1 MISTEENEAAITAD
15 REKFRPLAIRGA
27 ILYFVIASLNEI
39 DPMYQFSLNYF
50 LAIFCTVISAEDTP
64 ADTELSIRLENL
76 LAAQIY
82 AFYLN
87 ISRGLFERHNLIF
100 SFMLTIATE
109 KQEKRVTDTEIQYLL
124 RGPSG
129 QEKLKKLKLDGL
141 NMSDYMWKCCLYLQQ
156 EFSSFQGLSQDLLNN
171 IHIQIGDYSNVCVLI
186 SSSVVVFSNCSN
198 HFQTFTFSEKDARK
212 VETWNQKL
220 NLIQKLMLV
229 YTFAPDQMVL
239 GITAYVKEVLG
250 KNFTEAMPCT
260 LSDL

>member
-50 LAIFCTVISAEDTP
+50 LAIFCAVISAEDAP
-64 ADTELSIRLENL
+64 ADTELSVRLEKL

-100 SFMLTIATE
+100 SFMLTVATE
-109 KQEKRVTDTEIQYLL
+109 KQEKRVSDMEIQYLL

-129 QEKLKKLKLDGL
+129 QEKSKKQKLPGL
-141 NMSDYMWKCCLYLQQ
+141 NMSDYMWTCCLYLQQ
-156 EFSSFQGLSQDLLNN
+156 EFSSFKGLSHDLLDN
-171 IHIQIGDYSNVCVLI
+171 IHIQIGDYSNVRILI
-186 SSSVVVFSNCSN
+186 SPFIVF
-198 HFQTFTFSEKDARK
+198 
-212 VETWNQKL
+212 
-220 NLIQKLMLV
+220 I
-229 YTFAPDQMVL
+229 
-239 GITAYVKEVLG
+239 
-250 KNFTEAMPCT
+250 
-260 LSDL
+260 

>member
-50 LAIFCTVISAEDTP
+50 LAIFCAVISAEDAP
-64 ADTELSIRLENL
+64 ADAELSIRLERL

-109 KQEKRVTDTEIQYLL
+109 KQDGRVTDAELQFLL
-124 RGPSG
+124 RGTAGHFKANQP
-129 QEKLKKLKLDGL
+129 KFDNL
-141 NMSDYMWKCCLYLQQ
+141 NVSDNVWKSCLYLQE
-156 EFSSFQGLSQDLLNN
+156 EFRSFKGLAHDLSNDL
-171 IHIQIGDYSNVCVLI
+171 HIRIGDYSNVLSFHHSFI
-186 SSSVVVFSNCSN
+186 PRQQLTKLF
-198 HFQTFTFSEKDARK
+198 TFTDLQLQQEK
-212 VETWNQKL
+212 L
-220 NLIQKLMLV
+220 
-229 YTFAPDQMVL
+229 
-239 GITAYVKEVLG
+239 
-250 KNFTEAMPCT
+250 
-260 LSDL
+260 

>member
-50 LAIFCTVISAEDTP
+50 LAIFCAVIKLENVP
-64 ADTELSIRLENL
+64 ADTELSIRLERL

-109 KQEKRVTDTEIQYLL
+109 KQDKRVTDLELQYLL
-124 RGPSG
+124 RGLSG
-129 QEKLKKLKLDGL
+129 NAKANKPKLQNLK
-141 NMSDYMWKCCLYLQQ
+141 MSDSVWNCCSYLQE
-156 EFSSFQGLSQDLLNN
+156 EFYSFKGLSHDLLNN
-171 IHIQIGDYSNVCVLI
+171 IHIQIGDYSNVRFLF
-186 SSSVVVFSNCSN
+186 SSV
-198 HFQTFTFSEKDARK
+198 
-212 VETWNQKL
+212 
-220 NLIQKLMLV
+220 
-229 YTFAPDQMVL
+229 
-239 GITAYVKEVLG
+239 
-250 KNFTEAMPCT
+250 
-260 LSDL
+260 SD